1 NEFFNLEGR
10 KFNTSEGWFI
20 PEDSIKGRFSVDA
33 LRYALTTMMP
43 ETADSDWSWRE
54 FQSRINDDLA
64 DNLGNFVA
72 RTLRFATRFLGGTIP
87 ALGPLRPQD
96 EAILAEGR
104 VAAVEMGEHLAGFA
118 FRKSCQRLMAL

>member
-1 NEFFNLEGR
+1 EFELLWKDPDTRLFHFIGKDNITFHVVVFPAMLYGTKAGWVVPENVPANEFFNLEGR

-72 RTLRFATRFLGGTIP
+72 RTLRFAT
-87 ALGPLRPQD
+87 
-96 EAILAEGR
+96 
-104 VAAVEMGEHLAGFA
+104 
-118 FRKSCQRLMAL
+118 